1 MQGDGSGVD
10 RAGRGRPHP
19 NPLPEG
25 EGIWNGRPHPDPL
38 PEGEGIGNGDIDIE
52 LGAPGDPLGPVRQA
66 LERRGLRLSKSVIAD
81 LRSGRRNPAR
91 TAQRLA
97 CADRLHA
104 NDATAKTD
112 CCLRALAAG
121 RQSRQGSDPPRVYAT
136 VGLTRGMR
144 AALGWTYQE
153 LSYVLRTMRADLAVW
168 STHLRNDE
176 LDEQFR
182 EGADLFLRVHR
193 DRNWKVY
200 RSPTDAVRAAWDL
213 RTIPGFYFAL
223 YATAG
228 SMTRAAWLP
237 YELDLLW
244 SFYLRQRELG
254 DPLTPLDRQVLRGAV
269 TSDPTTSRLR
279 RMVRAHVGVDYDE
292 RCVAAHC
299 NLLATGSPKPVWR
312 PRRAPAPGPGTRD
325 RLEQEGSS
333 AGEHSAATRTS
344 EGARRAPRPRRTAL
358 SYLPPEVAAAV
369 IEQVRRVRTERGPG
383 SK

>member
-1 MQGDGSGVD
+1 MQVEDSGVN
-10 RAGRGRPHP
+10 RA
-19 NPLPEG
+19 
-25 EGIWNGRPHPDPL
+25 
-38 PEGEGIGNGDIDIE
+38 GNGDIDIE
-52 LGAPGDPLGPVRQA
+52 LGAPGDPRGPVRQA
-66 LERRGLRLSKSVIAD
+66 LERRGLRLSETVISG
-81 LRSGRRNPAR
+81 LRSGKMSPAR
-91 TAQRLA
+91 TAYRLA

-121 RQSRQGSDPPRVYAT
+121 RQHRRGGDQAPRVYAT
-136 VGLTRGMR
+136 VGLTRATR
-144 AALGWTYQE
+144 AELGWTYQE

-168 STHLRNDE
+168 STHTWDDE

-200 RSPTDAVRAAWDL
+200 RGRTDEVRAAWDL
-213 RTIPGFYFAL
+213 RTIHGFYFAL

-237 YELDLLW
+237 YELDVLW

-279 RMVRAHVGVDYDE
+279 RMVRAHVGVGYDE

-299 NLLATGSPKPVWR
+299 NLLVTGSPKPVWR
-312 PRRAPAPGPGTRD
+312 SRRAPAPGPDTLD
-325 RLEQEGSS
+325 QLEQEGVS
-333 AGEHSAATRTS
+333 AGEHSAATRTA
-344 EGARRAPRPRRTAL
+344 EGARRT
-358 SYLPPEVAAAV
+358 
-369 IEQVRRVRTERGPG
+369 RGPG
-383 SK
+383 RSV